1 MGTHP
6 IFESDFDCLT
16 EMASRQL
23 DEISKL
29 EAELE
34 KLFDSTGNENSKPEI
49 EELKNENLKLIY
61 QINTLKK
68 AIQKEK
74 DDIVPPKVMITQSI
88 YDSLQSIFTVALASA
103 FTDLVTP
110 QAKLQPV
117 ADKMAKFGDY
127 NCVSS
132 MDISKI
138 YKEKG

>member
-1 MGTHP
+1 
-6 IFESDFDCLT
+6 
-16 EMASRQL
+16 
-23 DEISKL
+23 
-29 EAELE
+29 
-34 KLFDSTGNENSKPEI
+34 
-49 EELKNENLKLIY
+49 
-61 QINTLKK
+61 
-68 AIQKEK
+68 
-74 DDIVPPKVMITQSI
+74 MITQSI

-138 YKEKG
+138 YKEKGENKNPREIAQKIIDNIPSNDIILSTNIGNFIINIW